1 MGLNYAHPAVHPDR
15 RFDETMTTCQP
26 GISGSQQQ
34 QQAVPESCHEKWSLQ
49 DTFHREISASSMFSF
64 GKLLSRARPRYAF
77 ALPTLLALNPPP
89 TRAQPSISSFSLRA
103 DIAFRRVSGRPP
115 PKTGAL
121 ALSRH
126 TSEKGCLHDS
136 RRAGRTALGWRKV
149 GFSLFAFYLLL
160 PHVSITHACLRA
172 CQLCLPYFRFA
183 RGAEVGSGSRFYG
196 SSFDGNKVACLP
208 CTHALAICNLQPAA
222 RPGLPTRN
230 SNPPLYICLFLCM
243 LLLGL

>member
-1 MGLNYAHPAVHPDR
+1 
-15 RFDETMTTCQP
+15 MTTCQP

-149 GFSLFAFYLLL
+149 GFSLFAFYIR
-160 PHVSITHACLRA
+160 PSRTRA
-172 CQLCLPYFRFA
+172 CQSCVPWFRFA
-183 RGAEVGSGSRFYG
+183 RGAELGSRPRVVQVKLWVW
-196 SSFDGNKVACLP
+196 SVCCS
-208 CTHALAICNLQPAA
+208 CNLQSVTC
-222 RPGLPTRN
+222 RLLLQ
-230 SNPPLYICLFLCM
+230 SIDM
-243 LLLGL
+243 SLLGL

>member
-1 MGLNYAHPAVHPDR
+1 
-15 RFDETMTTCQP
+15 MTTCQP

-64 GKLLSRARPRYAF
+64 GKLLSRARHDILCAF
-77 ALPTLLALNPPP
+77 QPLALNPLPTLLFL
-89 TRAQPSISSFSLRA
+89 S
-103 DIAFRRVSGRPP
+103 DIAFPRVSGRA

-230 SNPPLYICLFLCM
+230 SNPPLYICLFLFM